1 VHYLITFVQRI
12 KMNSTI
18 EHTFKSI
25 ETAVQALQKK
35 LEFVRD
41 EKEDLLLEI
50 KTLKQK
56 NESLTAENSDLK
68 KEEANLLESLEASK
82 QLVKTAAANPN
93 LDPNMDK
100 DAQIDELVRE
110 IEYCIEQL
118 TK

>member
-1 VHYLITFVQRI
+1 VQSLITFVQRI

-18 EHTFKSI
+18 QHTLQSI
-25 ETAVQALQKK
+25 ETAVKALQNK
-35 LEFVRD
+35 LLAARL
-41 EKEDLLLEI
+41 EKDDLLSEI
-50 KTLKQK
+50 KTLKHQ
-56 NESLTAENSDLK
+56 NENLSAEVIDLK

-82 QLVKTAAANPN
+82 QLVETAAENPN
-93 LDPNMDK
+93 VDK